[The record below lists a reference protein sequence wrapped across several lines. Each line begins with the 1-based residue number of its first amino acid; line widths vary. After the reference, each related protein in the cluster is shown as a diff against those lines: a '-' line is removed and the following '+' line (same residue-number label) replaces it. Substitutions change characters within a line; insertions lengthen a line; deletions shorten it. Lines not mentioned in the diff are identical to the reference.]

1 MIRCRKILIALLLVT
16 ALFLGAC
23 NQAPP
28 SRFEQAQQASTEG
41 SQRNQAVSKQAEAG
55 GSFNQFFPKTDGE
68 FKLVYSQEK
77 KGFAQAKL
85 KREGK
90 DVAVLSISDTISTP
104 DTKTKFQQSTESIKG
119 YPAAAQGTKGTALLV
134 ADRFQVKVLS
144 RDASF
149 AATDREAWL
158 AKFDLDGLAQ
168 LK

>member
-16 ALFLGAC
+16 SLLLGAC
-23 NQAPP
+23 SQAPP

-55 GSFNQFFPKTDGE
+55 GSFNQFFPKAEGD
-68 FKLVYSQEK
+68 FKLVYSQDK

-85 KREGK
+85 KQQGK

-104 DTKTKFQQSTESIKG
+104 DAKNKFQQSTENIKG
-119 YPAAAQGTKGTALLV
+119 YPVASQGTKGTALLV

-144 RDASF
+144 RDTSF
-149 AATDREAWL
+149 AAADREAWL
-158 AKFDLDGLAQ
+158 AKFDLDGLAN